1 VLIAPATQREQHRAQ
16 ARKLKQIEKEN
27 RQQEEREQGKAMF
40 ENSSSTKGRKLGGA
54 VPAFPSECCLTLR
67 CGCSQEETKVPSD
80 GPTCVCCLLT
90 TVLGRIVKLQTERH
104 PKAWRRMR
112 LRIGHLTQKDARQAD
127 CSLELLDDAL

>member
-1 VLIAPATQREQHRAQ
+1 MLIAPGTQREQHRAQ

-90 TVLGRIVKLQTERH
+90 VVLGRIVKLQTER
-104 PKAWRRMR
+104 
-112 LRIGHLTQKDARQAD
+112 GGG
-127 CSLELLDDAL
+127 

>member
-1 VLIAPATQREQHRAQ
+1 MLPAPATQREQQRAQ
-16 ARKLKQIEKEN
+16 ARKLKQIEKEQ

-54 VPAFPSECCLTLR
+54 VPAFPSEHCLTLW

-80 GPTCVCCLLT
+80 GPTCACCLLSM
-90 TVLGRIVKLQTERH
+90 VWGRILKLQTERH

-112 LRIGHLTQKDARQAD
+112 LRIGRLT
-127 CSLELLDDAL
+127 